1 MDVEQ
6 RARELY
12 AAALRANGMDFTAER
27 VNDMAASGAAGSIR
41 ATLDAIIAAL
51 TPPVGYERTIRDAAR
66 YNYLRSRL
74 LDTCMFNDAKEL
86 IYCDERNGPELDAL
100 IDSEIDGRQEVPDER
115 G

>member
-1 MDVEQ
+1 MKDIEK

-51 TPPVGYERTIRDAAR
+51 TPPEGYVLVPVELTHEMYCAFVEQWFTKVRAIDDTEMEDCYAALLAAR
-66 YNYLRSRL
+66 
-74 LDTCMFNDAKEL
+74 
-86 IYCDERNGPELDAL
+86 PEV
-100 IDSEIDGRQEVPDER
+100 SG